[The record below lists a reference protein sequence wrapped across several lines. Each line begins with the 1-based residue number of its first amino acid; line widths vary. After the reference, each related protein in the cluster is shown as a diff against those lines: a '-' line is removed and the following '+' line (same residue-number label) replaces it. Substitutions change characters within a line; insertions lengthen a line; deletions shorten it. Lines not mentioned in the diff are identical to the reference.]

1 MTNMKYWLLKT
12 EPGCYSIADLKRDK
26 ATFWDGIRNYQARN
40 FMRDAMSVGDLA
52 FFYHSNAEPSGIAG
66 ICKVV
71 KAAHPDFTAW
81 EDPNHDHFDPKST
94 PEKPIWE
101 MVDVGYVS
109 TFSKFVSL
117 SDLRQYPELANMVVL
132 QKGSRLS
139 VQPVTEAEFKF
150 IETLGKPK
158 P

>member
-1 MTNMKYWLLKT
+1 MKYWLLKT